1 MINLTALLYLL
12 DTSIFLL
19 KHQKITSNDIEM
31 KGINV
36 RKRRDIEDKIERRRG
51 KIVEKDRS
59 IHHRWKEV
67 HNNTGR

>member
-12 DTSIFLL
+12 DTSIFSL

-51 KIVEKDRS
+51 KIVEKEIKR
-59 IHHRWKEV
+59 
-67 HNNTGR
+67 